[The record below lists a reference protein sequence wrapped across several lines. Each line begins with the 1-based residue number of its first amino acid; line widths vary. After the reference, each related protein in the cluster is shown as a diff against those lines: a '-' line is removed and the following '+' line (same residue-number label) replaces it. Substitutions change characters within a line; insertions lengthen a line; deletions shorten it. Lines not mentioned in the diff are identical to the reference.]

1 MDFVFELK
9 ARMRTAVWPAVAI
22 CVLGYLVYHIIHG
35 DRGLLAWQTVQT
47 DISDVRRDLT
57 QIQAERATLDRN
69 VRLLHPDSL
78 DADMLDEWARRHL
91 NYGQPEDIVI
101 FTDASG
107 LNRVRTSE

>member
-1 MDFVFELK
+1 MDFVYELR
-9 ARMRTAVWPAVAI
+9 ARVRTALWPAVAI

-35 DRGLLAWQTVQT
+35 DRGLLAWQSVQA
-47 DISDVRRDLT
+47 DISDVRRELT
-57 QIQAERATLDRN
+57 GIQAERAILERN

-101 FTDASG
+101 FTDASR
-107 LNRVRTSE
+107 LSRVRTSE